1 MAKKW
6 IKEMGMK
13 KGALTSMAKKAG
25 KSLSAYCSQGNLSPK
40 AQKRCNLAKTLSKM
54 K

>member
-6 IKEMGMK
+6 IGAMHMK

-25 KSLSAYCSQGNLSPK
+25 KSISSYCAQGNLSAK
-40 AQKRCNLAKTLSKM
+40 AQKRCNLAKTLRRM